1 MRSFHSGVMH
11 GGTDRLRSADLRAT
25 DIRTGD
31 TRKDNL
37 NQSRSS
43 RSTHGQTR
51 VCGEAA
57 IAHTDD
63 SSLALESYST
73 RRERGRQY
81 ESI

>member
-1 MRSFHSGVMH
+1 MH

-43 RSTHGQTR
+43 RDQHMDKLVCAVTEAILTTR
-51 VCGEAA
+51 
-57 IAHTDD
+57 
-63 SSLALESYST
+63 LALESYST
-73 RRERGRQY
+73 RPRERGRQY